1 MNRHVANMEKGCAM
15 GQAKMEDI
23 ISLCKRR
30 GFIYQGSDV
39 YGGLSGT
46 WDYGPLGV
54 QLKRNIMN
62 LWWRRFVDERDDIY
76 GVDASILMN
85 QKVWQASGHVDT
97 FSDPLIECSHCRMR
111 FRFDKLVDSIA
122 YQKAVNNFK
131 ALVDA
136 KSDKNDEM
144 LDEIES
150 AIRDYSYDD
159 FDKVVDKF
167 QRLVDDLRSDIEV
180 EIEQRALLKEAK
192 NYTGNFAAFYVND
205 YINMKC
211 PNCGS
216 EKKWNKP
223 FQFNMMF
230 NTIAGAKWGMAEVFD
245 ENGYITA
252 EFRSFNGDDEQTS
265 QETHLTKRDQVDGL
279 MYFDKTA
286 KTYLRPETAQGI
298 FTNFKNVV
306 DSFYPNLPFG
316 IAQQGKAFRN
326 EIAPRDFVFR
336 SREFEQMEIEYF
348 VDPEHWQEAFDELLA
363 ATHEFLTELGL
374 RQEHIHELDVPAEDR
389 AHYSK
394 KTIDIEYDYPIGR
407 EELMGIAYRTDFDLM
422 NIQRVSGKSME
433 YTVKGTNTKF
443 VPHVIEPS
451 FGVERALMAVLS
463 GAYREDEQN
472 GEKRVYLALPEHLA
486 PVKFAV
492 SPLLKNK
499 PELVEKAREV
509 YARLAKANPGRV
521 MWDDNGNIGK
531 RYRRQDEIG
540 TPHCVVIDFQA
551 LEDGTVTVRER
562 DTTEQRRGNVEEL

>member
-1 MNRHVANMEKGCAM
+1 M

-62 LWWRRFVDERDDIY
+62 LWWRMFVDERDDIY
-76 GVDASILMN
+76 GVDAAILMN
-85 QKVWQASGHVDT
+85 PKVWKASGHVDT
-97 FSDPLIECSHCRMR
+97 FVDPLCE
-111 FRFDKLVDSIA
+111 DT
-122 YQKAVNNFK
+122 VNHRRYRTDHILKDNG
-131 ALVDA
+131 VDA
-136 KSDKNDEM
+136 DGLTMEQMDEVIAEKGIKSPD
-144 LDEIES
+144 
-150 AIRDYSYDD
+150 
-159 FDKVVDKF
+159 
-167 QRLVDDLRSDIEV
+167 
-180 EIEQRALLKEAK
+180 
-192 NYTGNFAAFYVND
+192 GNPLS
-205 YINMKC
+205 K
-211 PNCGS
+211 S
-216 EKKWNKP
+216 RT
-223 FQFNMMF
+223 FNMMF
-230 NTIAGAKWGMAEVFD
+230 KTSVGATESEDSA
-245 ENGYITA
+245 A
-252 EFRSFNGDDEQTS
+252 
-265 QETHLTKRDQVDGL
+265 
-279 MYFDKTA
+279 
-286 KTYLRPETAQGI
+286 YLRPETAQGI

-306 DSFYPNLPFG
+306 DSFYPDLPFG

-348 VDPEHWQEAFDELLA
+348 VNPENWQEAFDELLKS
-363 ATHEFLTELGL
+363 THEFLEALGL
-374 RQEHIHELDVPAEDR
+374 NPDNIHELDVPAEDR

-394 KTIDIEYDYPIGR
+394 KTIDIEYDFPIGK

-433 YTVKGTNTKF
+433 YTIKGTNEKF

-463 GAYREDEQN
+463 SAYREDEQN
-472 GEKRVYLALPEHLA
+472 GSKRVYLALPEHLA

-499 PELVEKAREV
+499 PELVEKAREI
-509 YARLAKANPGRV
+509 YANLSKKNPGRV

-540 TPHCVVIDFQA
+540 TPHCVVVDFQT
-551 LEDGTVTVRER
+551 LEDDTVTIRER
-562 DTTEQRRGNVEEL
+562 DTTEQRRVKVEDFIR

>member
-1 MNRHVANMEKGCAM
+1 MNRHVANMEKGFLM
-15 GQAKMEDI
+15 SQAKMEDI

-62 LWWRRFVDERDDIY
+62 LWWRMFVDERDDIY
-76 GVDASILMN
+76 GVDAAILMN
-85 QKVWQASGHVDT
+85 PKVWKASGHVDT
-97 FSDPLIECSHCRMR
+97 FVDPLCEDTVNHRRYRTDHILKDNGIDADGLTMEQM
-111 FRFDKLVDSIA
+111 DELIA
-122 YQKAVNNFK
+122 EKGI
-131 ALVDA
+131 
-136 KSDKNDEM
+136 KSPD
-144 LDEIES
+144 
-150 AIRDYSYDD
+150 
-159 FDKVVDKF
+159 
-167 QRLVDDLRSDIEV
+167 
-180 EIEQRALLKEAK
+180 
-192 NYTGNFAAFYVND
+192 GNPLS
-205 YINMKC
+205 K
-211 PNCGS
+211 S
-216 EKKWNKP
+216 RT
-223 FQFNMMF
+223 FNMMF
-230 NTIAGAKWGMAEVFD
+230 KTSVGATESEDSVA
-245 ENGYITA
+245 
-252 EFRSFNGDDEQTS
+252 
-265 QETHLTKRDQVDGL
+265 
-279 MYFDKTA
+279 
-286 KTYLRPETAQGI
+286 YLRPETAQGI

-306 DSFYPNLPFG
+306 DSFYPDLPFG

-348 VDPEHWQEAFDELLA
+348 VNPEKWQEAFDELLKS
-363 ATHEFLTELGL
+363 THEFLEALGL
-374 RQEHIHELDVPAEDR
+374 DPKNIHELDVPPEDR

-394 KTIDIEYDYPIGR
+394 KTIDIEYDFPIGK

-433 YTVKGTNTKF
+433 YTIKGTNEKF

-463 GAYREDEQN
+463 SAYREDEQN
-472 GEKRVYLALPEHLA
+472 GSKRVYLALPEHLA

-499 PELVEKAREV
+499 PELVEKAREI
-509 YARLAKANPGRV
+509 YANLSKKNPGRV

-540 TPHCVVIDFQA
+540 TPHCVVIDFQT
-551 LEDGTVTVRER
+551 LEDDTVTVRER
-562 DTTEQRRGNVEEL
+562 DTTEQRRVSINELV

>member
-1 MNRHVANMEKGCAM
+1 
-15 GQAKMEDI
+15 MEDI

-62 LWWRRFVDERDDIY
+62 LWWRMFVDERDDIY
-76 GVDASILMN
+76 GVDAAILMN
-85 QKVWQASGHVDT
+85 PKVWKASGHVDT
-97 FSDPLIECSHCRMR
+97 FVDPLCEDTVKHRRYRTDHILKDNGIDADGLTMEQM
-111 FRFDKLVDSIA
+111 DELIA
-122 YQKAVNNFK
+122 EKGI
-131 ALVDA
+131 
-136 KSDKNDEM
+136 KSPD
-144 LDEIES
+144 
-150 AIRDYSYDD
+150 
-159 FDKVVDKF
+159 
-167 QRLVDDLRSDIEV
+167 
-180 EIEQRALLKEAK
+180 
-192 NYTGNFAAFYVND
+192 GNPLS
-205 YINMKC
+205 K
-211 PNCGS
+211 S
-216 EKKWNKP
+216 RT
-223 FQFNMMF
+223 FNMMF
-230 NTIAGAKWGMAEVFD
+230 KTSVGATESEDSVA
-245 ENGYITA
+245 
-252 EFRSFNGDDEQTS
+252 
-265 QETHLTKRDQVDGL
+265 
-279 MYFDKTA
+279 
-286 KTYLRPETAQGI
+286 YLRPETAQGI

-306 DSFYPNLPFG
+306 DSFYPDLPFG

-348 VDPEHWQEAFDELLA
+348 VNPENWQEAFDELLKS
-363 ATHEFLTELGL
+363 THEFLEALGL
-374 RQEHIHELDVPAEDR
+374 DPENIHELDVPPEDR

-394 KTIDIEYDYPIGR
+394 KTIDIEYDFPIGK

-433 YTVKGTNTKF
+433 YTIKGTNEKF

-463 GAYREDEQN
+463 SAYREDEQN
-472 GEKRVYLALPEHLA
+472 GSKRVYLALPEHLA

-499 PELVEKAREV
+499 PELVEKAREI
-509 YARLAKANPGRV
+509 YANLSKKNPGRV

-540 TPHCVVIDFQA
+540 TPHCVVIDFQT
-551 LEDGTVTVRER
+551 LEDDTVTVRER
-562 DTTEQRRGNVEEL
+562 DTTEQRRVNIEDFIQ

>member
-1 MNRHVANMEKGCAM
+1 
-15 GQAKMEDI
+15 MEDI

-62 LWWRRFVDERDDIY
+62 LWWRMFVDERDDIY
-76 GVDASILMN
+76 GVDAAILMN
-85 QKVWQASGHVDT
+85 PKVWKASGHVDT
-97 FSDPLIECSHCRMR
+97 FVDPLCEDTVNHRRYRTDHILK
-111 FRFDKLVDSIA
+111 DNGIDVDGLTMEQMDEVIA
-122 YQKAVNNFK
+122 EKGI
-131 ALVDA
+131 
-136 KSDKNDEM
+136 KSPD
-144 LDEIES
+144 
-150 AIRDYSYDD
+150 
-159 FDKVVDKF
+159 
-167 QRLVDDLRSDIEV
+167 
-180 EIEQRALLKEAK
+180 
-192 NYTGNFAAFYVND
+192 GNPLS
-205 YINMKC
+205 K
-211 PNCGS
+211 S
-216 EKKWNKP
+216 RT
-223 FQFNMMF
+223 FNMMF
-230 NTIAGAKWGMAEVFD
+230 KTSVGATESEDSVA
-245 ENGYITA
+245 
-252 EFRSFNGDDEQTS
+252 
-265 QETHLTKRDQVDGL
+265 
-279 MYFDKTA
+279 
-286 KTYLRPETAQGI
+286 YLRPETAQGI

-306 DSFYPNLPFG
+306 DSFYPDLPFG

-348 VDPEHWQEAFDELLA
+348 VNPENWQEAFDELLKS
-363 ATHEFLTELGL
+363 THEFLEALGL
-374 RQEHIHELDVPAEDR
+374 DPRNIHELDVPAEDR

-394 KTIDIEYDYPIGR
+394 KTIDIEYDFPIGK

-433 YTVKGTNTKF
+433 YTIKGTNEKF

-463 GAYREDEQN
+463 SAYREDEQN
-472 GEKRVYLALPEHLA
+472 GSKRVYLALPEHLA

-499 PELVEKAREV
+499 PELVKKAREI
-509 YARLAKANPGRV
+509 YTNLSKKNPGRV

-540 TPHCVVIDFQA
+540 TPHCVVVDFQT
-551 LEDGTVTVRER
+551 LEDDTVTIRER
-562 DTTEQRRGNVEEL
+562 DTTEQRRVKVEEL

>member
-1 MNRHVANMEKGCAM
+1 MLRIAIRHTLLKKCYNNTKEPIMKLPRCQRGERTRVSSATSNVTMEA
-15 GQAKMEDI
+15 I

-62 LWWRRFVDERDDIY
+62 LWWRRFVDERDDMY
-76 GVDASILMN
+76 GVDAAILMN

-97 FSDPLIECSHCRMR
+97 FVDPLCE
-111 FRFDKLVDSIA
+111 DT
-122 YQKAVNNFK
+122 VNHRRYRTDHILKDNG
-131 ALVDA
+131 VDA
-136 KSDKNDEM
+136 DGMTMEQMDAVIAEQGIKSPD
-144 LDEIES
+144 
-150 AIRDYSYDD
+150 
-159 FDKVVDKF
+159 
-167 QRLVDDLRSDIEV
+167 
-180 EIEQRALLKEAK
+180 
-192 NYTGNFAAFYVND
+192 GNPLS
-205 YINMKC
+205 K
-211 PNCGS
+211 S
-216 EKKWNKP
+216 RT
-223 FQFNMMF
+223 FNMMF
-230 NTIAGAKWGMAEVFD
+230 KTHVGATESED
-245 ENGYITA
+245 SI
-252 EFRSFNGDDEQTS
+252 S
-265 QETHLTKRDQVDGL
+265 
-279 MYFDKTA
+279 
-286 KTYLRPETAQGI
+286 YLRPETAQGI

-363 ATHEFLTELGL
+363 STHAFLAELGL
-374 RQEHIHELDVPAEDR
+374 KQEHIHELDVPAEDR

-422 NIQRVSGKSME
+422 NIQRASGKSME

-451 FGVERALMAVLS
+451 FGVERALMAVLAS
-463 GAYREDEQN
+463 SYREDEQN

-509 YARLAKANPGRV
+509 YAQLAKANPGRV

-540 TPHCVVIDFQA
+540 TPHCVVIDFQT
-551 LEDGTVTVRER
+551 LEDSTVTVRER
-562 DTTEQRRGNVEEL
+562 DTTEQRRVSVKEL